1 MGELMDG
8 LLSLGRLGRGV
19 LRTELIDLAAVA
31 RQEFD
36 ELSRAEPGRCARL
49 VAPARILAT
58 GDDTLLR
65 LVIHNLMAN
74 AWKFTRDRDAAV
86 IEVGTHVQ
94 GGEAIYFV
102 RDNGIGFE
110 PEHARQLFRP
120 FHRLRPDEFEGTG
133 IGLAT
138 VRRII
143 ERHGG
148 KVSAEGTPGDGAT
161 ISFSLEDTAHQ

>member
-1 MGELMDG
+1 M
-8 LLSLGRLGRGV
+8 
-19 LRTELIDLAAVA
+19 LRTERIDLAVVA

-36 ELSRAEPGRCARL
+36 DLSRAEPGRCARL
-49 VAPARILAT
+49 VAPDRILAT
-58 GDDTLLR
+58 GDDRLLR
-65 LVIHNLMAN
+65 LVIHNLIAN

-86 IEVGTHVQ
+86 IEVGTHMQ
-94 GGEAIYFV
+94 GGETIYFV

-110 PEHARQLFRP
+110 AEHARQLFRP

-148 KVSAEGTPGDGAT
+148 KVSAEGTPGEGAT
-161 ISFSLEDTAHQ
+161 ISFSLEGTAHQ